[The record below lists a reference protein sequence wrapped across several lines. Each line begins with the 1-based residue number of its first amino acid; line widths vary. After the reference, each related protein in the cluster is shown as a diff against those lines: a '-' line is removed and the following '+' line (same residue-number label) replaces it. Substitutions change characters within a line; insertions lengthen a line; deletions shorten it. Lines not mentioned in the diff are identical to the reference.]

1 MILDLTSL
9 IVIHV
14 AMMATFGALFAAI
27 TWIDNDWDFPW
38 HFSVGFLVAPSIMV
52 LPGLG
57 VRFEQPLLVLFGMI
71 SGFLGPAIVSV
82 AIARLIGIQW
92 QVTRWIGPFLMFAG
106 AHLLVFLAGF
116 GMIGHLLVLSVTIF
130 AFSVLIFM
138 IARGMSKSDFPLCR
152 PMILTLVGI
161 AAFGQLVRAA
171 LMIWEGFDN
180 LDWVY
185 SVKTMILGATVTAA
199 FGVVIVVILVA
210 ERFSAQIRREA
221 RTDALTGL
229 AARRVFDD
237 QIMAE
242 LLRWKRYRRPF
253 AIVLFDIDHF
263 KRVNDSFGH
272 AIGDDALRLVA
283 ECGRAQL
290 RPSDLIARLGG
301 DEFALLLPESDAE
314 VALEVAR
321 RLHAALRS
329 TPLKTQAGP
338 YGLTGSFGVAVSDDP
353 QDTVAQ
359 ILKRADQALYRVK
372 ENGRDG
378 VAVFSQAQAVQ
389 A

>member
-1 MILDLTSL
+1 
-9 IVIHV
+9 
-14 AMMATFGALFAAI
+14 
-27 TWIDNDWDFPW
+27 
-38 HFSVGFLVAPSIMV
+38 MV

-57 VRFEQPLLVLFGMI
+57 IRYEQPLLVLSGMI
-71 SGFLGPAIVSV
+71 A
-82 AIARLIGIQW
+82 
-92 QVTRWIGPFLMFAG
+92 
-106 AHLLVFLAGF
+106 
-116 GMIGHLLVLSVTIF
+116 HLLVLSVTIF
-130 AFSVLIFM
+130 AFSLLIFM
-138 IARGMSKSDFPLCR
+138 IARQMLKSDFPLCR

-161 AAFGQLVRAA
+161 AALGQLVRST
-171 LMIWEGFDN
+171 LMLWEGIDN
-180 LDWVY
+180 LDWAY
-185 SVKTMILGATVTAA
+185 SVKTMIIGATVTAA

-210 ERFSAQIRREA
+210 E
-221 RTDALTGL
+221 
-229 AARRVFDD
+229 
-237 QIMAE
+237 
-242 LLRWKRYRRPF
+242 
-253 AIVLFDIDHF
+253 
-263 KRVNDSFGH
+263 
-272 AIGDDALRLVA
+272 
-283 ECGRAQL
+283 CGRAQL
-290 RPSDLIARLGG
+290 RPSDLFARLGG

-378 VAVFSQAQAVQ
+378 VAAFAPAQAVQ